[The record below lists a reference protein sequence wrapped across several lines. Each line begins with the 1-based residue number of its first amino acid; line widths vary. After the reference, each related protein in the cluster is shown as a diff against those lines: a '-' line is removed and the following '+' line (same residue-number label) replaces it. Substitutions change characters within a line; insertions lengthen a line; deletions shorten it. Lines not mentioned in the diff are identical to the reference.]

1 MCLWFLQRLAW
12 RVSSMKWTWV
22 FLVEQVRFSKDKLS
36 RFIWS
41 GAGGQRWGWALCS
54 LLRASC
60 ELDKKDLDRS
70 IINLVLLLEAN
81 HAELLWGEG
90 WRGGNKQGGMTWR
103 QRTGILDSGLIHLGF
118 YIRAKE
124 VLQDLPLSKKNRR
137 RKGHW
142 RAVPWQVAWRCDL
155 AGHSIEPPPPPSQLP
170 CPCLDFPPCEPVL
183 FPGLYYFVN
192 LKKNS
197 HSEKLAICTCLLW
210 ALRVRSGGEQ
220 Q

>member
-22 FLVEQVRFSKDKLS
+22 FLVEQVRFSTDKLS

-90 WRGGNKQGGMTWR
+90 WRGGGTNRGGWR
-103 QRTGILDSGLIHLGF
+103 DDKEQVYWILVSSTLAFTSEPKRFCRTFPSVRKIGG
-118 YIRAKE
+118 AK
-124 VLQDLPLSKKNRR
+124 DT
-137 RKGHW
+137 G
-142 RAVPWQVAWRCDL
+142 
-155 AGHSIEPPPPPSQLP
+155 G
-170 CPCLDFPPCEPVL
+170 L
-183 FPGLYYFVN
+183 FPGKWL
-192 LKKNS
+192 
-197 HSEKLAICTCLLW
+197 
-210 ALRVRSGGEQ
+210 GGVI
-220 Q
+220 